1 MRKEI
6 ESLKTEVMTKVSAL
20 KERLI
25 RVINDLPDSTKGV
38 RMLSKNCCTVP
49 FSMIRDN
56 SFRLS
61 PSYWMT
67 LELKTNL
74 IKIVES
80 SGIEA
85 LSKHIEE
92 ILQTGEVKARNGS
105 TIPIHPEIIQKLKE
119 AWEA

>member
-25 RVINDLPDSTKGV
+25 RVIKDLPDAPSEV
-38 RMLSKNCCTVP
+38 RLISPGCGIVSSKDLFKRNNWSPEYWLT
-49 FSMIRDN
+49 N
-56 SFRLS
+56 S
-61 PSYWMT
+61 
-67 LELKTNL
+67 LKKDLT
-74 IKIVES
+74 KIVES

-92 ILQTGEVKARNGS
+92 ILQTGKVKARNGS